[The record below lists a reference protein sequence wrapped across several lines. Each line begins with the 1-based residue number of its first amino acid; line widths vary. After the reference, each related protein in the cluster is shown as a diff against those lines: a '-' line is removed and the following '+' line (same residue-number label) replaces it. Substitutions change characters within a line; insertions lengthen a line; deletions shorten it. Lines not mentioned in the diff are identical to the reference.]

1 MIDIQILQDYC
12 NEARELLE
20 EMDSNLLLI
29 EREGAKPELLNNIFR
44 AVHCIKG
51 SAQYIGL
58 ERSSALTHGL
68 ENLLDRLREGMI
80 ELDPKITEFL
90 FRSKDLIS
98 VLVNE
103 VSTDHEEKSEIMAV
117 IQELEAIVG
126 KTSEIVPKAVL
137 EQQDLADSPDEQD
150 SGAVTEIA
158 RETAASVEPS
168 AGDTAPDW
176 LDHISDE
183 QAEET
188 VTDDS
193 QMAETYDSVTEEE
206 VFNHATIEQTSS
218 HLLNIALYLDDLQDG
233 VRPSEILDPLLE
245 TVSKV
250 KESFSTAS
258 MTQPSAIVEDI
269 ENRLNLIEPSKERLA
284 ASEIDELRSLL
295 NTLRVYYPEE
305 LFPLSE
311 DGVMPARSDGA
322 TEPKEDVS
330 PFVRE
335 LSTIPGL
342 DPAVARQIERAGF
355 FSKDE
360 LRGATLAALLNIP
373 GITPSTAEAVFRYTE
388 GAPGSSKPPP
398 PPPPQRASDLSL
410 LADVDDDLL
419 REFEQVLD
427 DAFST
432 KQAAELGSLRG
443 GRAADLLQEVG
454 VVGEDG
460 DREIIEIFLGY
471 GYEILDKLRPVVA
484 NIARHAVTAPEML
497 LCADWIKSIRSSS
510 GYMDYRRLEAFLD
523 EWHDKTLLAS
533 DHLDSLSDK
542 DLLFMQENLAKFQ
555 DFLHGMEQILNP
567 EIESPKT
574 TFASVQEPAAIA
586 SQAAAPVSTYAVQ
599 ATQVQPSETVRETRL
614 RMPPA
619 PPKEVDEEPMAVMT
633 NLEAVEPAQ
642 QDIPVMP
649 KERTSESSEF
659 QEMLLERNAQES
671 AVVRTMRVDSTK
683 VDTLLNQVGELVVNR
698 SYVERLS
705 QNLKDFHRLL
715 IAVGQAGRQV
725 GKREIQSAR
734 ELATKVGEASISLGR
749 VANDIQEGVM
759 KLRMLP
765 IGQLFNRMPRLIRD
779 LSRRVGKDVNLEVHG
794 ADTEVDKRVIEQIYN
809 PLVHL
814 VRNAVDHGIEDR
826 ETRKAVGK
834 NEQGLLTLRAYTQGS
849 QVVVDVEDDGAGINE
864 AGVLEKAVTDGLIDQ
879 QSARSLSRHDIYNF
893 LFLPGFSTSRT
904 VTRTSGRGVGM
915 DVVKK
920 DVEKINGHVEIESWE
935 NKGTRVSIKIPL
947 TLAIIQTLLIRT
959 SDHIFA
965 IPMAAVREI
974 IRISPEDISSLE
986 GFEVIKFREE
996 TVPVIRINEVFK
1008 LRNYTP
1014 TTDPRFL
1021 VLTTVGQSSL
1031 GLLVEELLGEQ
1042 DVVIKPLG
1050 EHVFE
1055 SRGLA
1060 GSTILGDGAIALV
1073 LDVTEIIEDVIATQ
1087 RQFASQGAWQ
1097 AGQSGR
1103 LEESQTRNF

>member
-68 ENLLDRLREGMI
+68 ENLLDRLREGVI
-80 ELDPKITEFL
+80 ELDPKITDFL

-103 VSTDHEEKSEIMAV
+103 VSTDHEEKSEIVAV
-117 IQELEAIVG
+117 IQELEAIAG
-126 KTSEIVPKAVL
+126 KTGEIIPKALL
-137 EQQDLADSPDEQD
+137 EQNDQLDSPGEQD
-150 SGAVTEIA
+150 DGAVTEITQ
-158 RETAASVEPS
+158 EGPDSVGPS
-168 AGDTAPDW
+168 AGDSGVQWRPDVATE
-176 LDHISDE
+176 E

-188 VTDDS
+188 VTDAPQMS
-193 QMAETYDSVTEEE
+193 QTYDPVTEE
-206 VFNHATIEQTSS
+206 VFNHATIEQTAS

-245 TVSKV
+245 TVGKV
-250 KESFSTAS
+250 KESFSATP
-258 MTQPSAIVEDI
+258 MPQPSAILADI
-269 ENRLNLIEPSKERLA
+269 ENRLNLIEPSMERLSV
-284 ASEIDELRSLL
+284 SEIDELRSLM

-311 DGVMPARSDGA
+311 DGVMPVMSGVAV
-322 TEPKEDVS
+322 EPEEEVS

-342 DPAVARQIERAGF
+342 NLEVAGQIEKAGF
-355 FSKDE
+355 FSKEE
-360 LRGATLAALLNIP
+360 LREATPAALLNIP
-373 GITPSTAEAVFRYTE
+373 GITPSLAEEVFLRT
-388 GAPGSSKPPP
+388 GAAPDSSKSQPA
-398 PPPPQRASDLSL
+398 QQKSGGVSL

-427 DAFST
+427 DAFSP
-432 KQAAELGSLRG
+432 KQPADLRSLHG
-443 GRAADLLQEVG
+443 GRAVDLLEEVG

-484 NIARHAVTAPEML
+484 KIARRAATAPDML

-523 EWHDKTLLAS
+523 EWYDKTLLAS

-542 DLLFMQENLAKFQ
+542 DILFMQENLAKFQ
-555 DFLHGMEQILNP
+555 DFLHGMERVLNP

-574 TFASVQEPAAIA
+574 TFASVQEPAAIG
-586 SQAAAPVSTYAVQ
+586 SQAAAPISTFVAQ
-599 ATQVQPSETVRETRL
+599 PTQIQPSSVVAETRVP
-614 RMPPA
+614 MPEG
-619 PPKEVDEEPMAVMT
+619 PPKKVDEQPTAIMT
-633 NLEAVEPAQ
+633 HLATAGPLQ
-642 QDIPVMP
+642 QDIPVTP
-649 KERTSESSEF
+649 KEQTSESSVF
-659 QEMLLERNAQES
+659 QEMLMERNAHEN

-698 SYVERLS
+698 SHVERLS

-725 GKREIQSAR
+725 GKKEIQSAR

-849 QVVVDVEDDGAGINE
+849 QVIVDVEDDGAGVNT
-864 AGVLEKAVTDGLIDQ
+864 AGVLEKAVANGLIDQ
-879 QSARSLSRHDIYNF
+879 QAAKGLSRHEIYNF
-893 LFLPGFSTSRT
+893 LFLPGFSTSAT

-935 NKGTRVSIKIPL
+935 NKGTRVSIRIPL
-947 TLAIIQTLLIRT
+947 TLAIIQTLLIRA
-959 SDHIFA
+959 SNHVFA

-974 IRISPEDISSLE
+974 IRISPEEISTLE
-986 GFEVIKFREE
+986 GFDVIKFREE

-1008 LRNYTP
+1008 LRNYASS
-1014 TTDPRFL
+1014 TDPGFL

-1073 LDVTEIIEDVIATQ
+1073 LDVTEIIEDVVATH
-1087 RQFASQGAWQ
+1087 RQFDPQGAWK
-1097 AGQSGR
+1097 ARTVGR
-1103 LEESQTRNF
+1103 FEESQTRNV